1 MPTTVLV
8 IDDDEKMFGFQRVG
22 DLIWAAAD
30 SRVRGFLAS
39 VTSDDEKLTGF
50 LRRALAY
57 DGYRVDTAPDGPSGL
72 ARALERAPDLVILDV
87 MLPGIDGQ
95 EVARR
100 LRAGGDV
107 PILML
112 TARDEV
118 ADRVAGL
125 DAGADDY
132 LVKPFAL
139 EELLAR
145 IRALLRRRDADRPEV
160 LRFADLAL
168 DTASRQAQRGE
179 RVIDLTTKEYDLLEL
194 FMRHPRQV
202 LTRDQI
208 MEGVWGLD
216 YDGESNVIEVY
227 VGYLRQKLE
236 AGGQPRLIHT
246 IRHAG
251 YILREN
257 EC

>member
-1 MPTTVLV
+1 MSTTILV
-8 IDDDEKMFGFQRVG
+8 IDDDEK
-22 DLIWAAAD
+22 I
-30 SRVRGFLAS
+30 
-39 VTSDDEKLTGF
+39 TSF

-57 DGYRVDTAPDGPSGL
+57 EGYRVDTAPDGPTGL
-72 ARALERAPDLVILDV
+72 TKARDRAPDLVILDV
-87 MLPGIDGQ
+87 MLPGLDGQ

-160 LRFADLAL
+160 LRYSDLAL
-168 DTASRQAQRGE
+168 DTASRQARRGN
-179 RVIDLTTKEYDLLEL
+179 RDIDLTTKEYELLDL

-208 MEGVWGLD
+208 MEEVWGLD

-236 AGGQPRLIHT
+236 AAGEPRLIHT

-251 YILREN
+251 YVLRE
-257 EC
+257 